1 MPFASDL
8 PKGYGAADYVRD
20 FAVFR
25 DWARRYAPDML
36 ILGPGSVGEAS
47 IEDQLPANLVAKMRA
62 VSSDAMMAGNPG
74 GVDAVSYHYYGGA
87 SQRCAAQ
94 GMVSPN
100 PADALSETW
109 LAGTSKEQAYYAA
122 LRDKYEP
129 GKSIWLTETAQ
140 AACGGSPWASTF
152 RDSFRYVSQLGRLAQ
167 KGVLVVMHNTLAAS
181 DYALI
186 DGDTLTPR
194 PNYWAAVLWA
204 RLMGP
209 SVLASPIAS
218 SPDVRIYA
226 QCLRGKPGGVALAT
240 LNLGAKPQRLSPG
253 KGALAYA
260 MTAAALDDRTVL
272 INGAAPSVSDAGE
285 VTGFT
290 PRTIGSHMVLSPQS
304 INYIAV
310 TGAHNPACN

>member
-1 MPFASDL
+1 L
-8 PKGYGAADYVRD
+8 PNGYGAADYVRD
-20 FAVFR
+20 FAIFR
-25 DWARRYAPDML
+25 KWARREAPDML
-36 ILGPGSVGEAS
+36 ILGPGSVGEGS
-47 IEDQLPANLVAKMRA
+47 MLDHLPANLVTIMRA
-62 VSSDAMMAGNPG
+62 VTSDAMMAGTAG
-74 GVDAVSYHYYGGA
+74 GVDAVSYHYYGGG
-87 SQRCAAQ
+87 SQRCAAE
-94 GMVSPN
+94 GMSSLT

-109 LAGTSKEQAYYAA
+109 LAGTLKEHAYYAA

-129 GKSIWLTETAQ
+129 GKPMWLTETAQ

-167 KGVLVVMHNTLAAS
+167 KGVRVVMHNTLAAS

-209 SVLASPIAS
+209 NVLAAPVATS
-218 SPDVRIYA
+218 SDVRIYA

-240 LNLGAKPQRLSPG
+240 LNLGATPQRLSPG
-253 KGALAYA
+253 KGALAYV

-272 INGAAPSVSDAGE
+272 INGAAASVNDAGE
-285 VTGFT
+285 VTGLA
-290 PRTIGSHMVLSPQS
+290 PRTIGSHMVLPPQS
-304 INYIAV
+304 IAYIAV
-310 TGAHNPACN
+310 ANAHNPACN